1 MSKNILVAM
10 LATILV
16 VISIVLSV
24 MIFNGQT
31 EEYADNT
38 KPEKTKEA
46 QADKETNKDE
56 SSDDKDADKETEQS
70 TDNNSTENNSD
81 ENNSGEKDSE
91 DKNSDEKNPEED
103 SDDNGSKKDEETTN
117 PEDTKAPLVE
127 GAVPESAAVGDEYF
141 EGALFIGDSRIEGF
155 SMLSGIKNA
164 KFYADK
170 GLNIGQMDNKEFVKI
185 DGVKYTVY
193 QALEKESYDKIY
205 IKLGV
210 NELGWVHYEKYITH
224 YENLIDQIKKTQPDA
239 TIYVM
244 EVIQVTKSKSQGNDV
259 YTKANVDKINKMLV
273 DMVAKKGV
281 NYLQVNEVLTDA
293 EGYLMADAAN
303 DGVHLKQEYCKKWLE
318 YIKTHTVQ

>member
-1 MSKNILVAM
+1 MSRNILVAL

-16 VISIVLSV
+16 SVSIVLSV

-38 KPEKTKEA
+38 KTENTKEV
-46 QADKETNKDE
+46 QADKEANAGKPAQDKETVPPANTKEPNANDSDESQQNEGTPDNETADKNDANKDE
-56 SSDDKDADKETEQS
+56 NKEEP
-70 TDNNSTENNSD
+70 N
-81 ENNSGEKDSE
+81 
-91 DKNSDEKNPEED
+91 NPEA
-103 SDDNGSKKDEETTN
+103 
-117 PEDTKAPLVE
+117 TKAPTVE

-170 GLNIGQMDNKEFVKI
+170 GLNIGHMDNKAFVKI
-185 DGVKYTVY
+185 GDEKLTVY

-210 NELGWVHYEKYITH
+210 NELGWMYYEKYITH
-224 YENLIDQIKKTQPDA
+224 YENLIDQIKKTQPNA
-239 TIYVM
+239 VIYVI
-244 EVIQVTKSKSQGNDV
+244 EVIQVTKEKSDSNDV
-259 YTKANVDKINKMLV
+259 YTKANVDKMNKMLI

-293 EGYLMADAAN
+293 QGYLMADAAN

-318 YIKTHTVQ
+318 YLKTHTVQ